1 MSKKETKMHQSS
13 LVEKRVKEIKRRT
26 RKKYNTEEKIRI
38 VLEGLKGESS
48 IGGLCRRQ
56 GINQNTLLTQTQM
69 CPKGFD
75 DQQYREIL
83 IYYKCTRSLE

>member
-1 MSKKETKMHQSS
+1 MHQSS

-48 IGGLCRRQ
+48 IAGLCRRE
-56 GINQNTLLTQTQM
+56 GINQNTY
-69 CPKGFD
+69 
-75 DQQYREIL
+75 YRWSKDFLEGVKSDFGEI
-83 IYYKCTRSLE
+83 RLEKPIRLK